1 MLKGCARSKKNAMQ
15 SILSNFLLLETS
27 LHTRLT
33 SSFDWTVTAAG
44 SSTAAYLLKPDSA
57 NKNDRMY
64 EAKGG
69 ATWGELGEDQF
80 NEILDIWAAHNDD
93 FGELFGR
100 FKQAQREQ
108 RGSVRRARAKGTRAT
123 TLAEW
128 APRQDQLSRKE
139 KRWTRMTGSVQVPCT
154 NLVPCTLY
162 FSALYTLK

>member
-1 MLKGCARSKKNAMQ
+1 MQ

-80 NEILDIWAAHNDD
+80 NEILDIWAAHNDE

-100 FKQAQREQ
+100 FQHAQRDQRRRGKQAQ
-108 RGSVRRARAKGTRAT
+108 GSRAT

-128 APRQDQLSRKE
+128 APRQDQLSHKE

-162 FSALYTLK
+162 LSALYTLK

>member
-1 MLKGCARSKKNAMQ
+1 MQ

-93 FGELFGR
+93 FGELLGR
-100 FKQAQREQ
+100 FQHAQRDQRRRGKQAQ
-108 RGSVRRARAKGTRAT
+108 GSRAT

-128 APRQDQLSRKE
+128 APRKDQLSHEE
-139 KRWTRMTGSVQVPCT
+139 KRWTSMTGSVQVPCT
-154 NLVPCTLY
+154 NLVPCTPY
-162 FSALYTLK
+162 FSTLYTLK